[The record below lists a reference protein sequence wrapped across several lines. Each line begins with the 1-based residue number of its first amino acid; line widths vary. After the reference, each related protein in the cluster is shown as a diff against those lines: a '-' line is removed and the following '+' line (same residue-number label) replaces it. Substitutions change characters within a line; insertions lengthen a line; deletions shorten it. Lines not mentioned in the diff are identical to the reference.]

1 MPFAALTEQRTIK
14 TEQKIMA
21 KKQKTAQNAGQQEI
35 SEVLNKSEIFF
46 DNYKKHLIAALVALL
61 VIVAAI
67 MLWRNYSSNRN
78 ETAST
83 SLAKCQ
89 ELFSAQQFDKA
100 LKGDSLG
107 TPGLLQLANDY
118 SSTDAGNLANL
129 YAGLCYAKLDKW
141 DEAVKYLDK
150 FDTRDDLIVSPLA
163 VMAMGDAYANV
174 KQLDKAVD
182 LFKKAAKMADAAT
195 DEGVN
200 NSVSPMALQKAGI
213 ILIDQKK
220 NAEALEL
227 FKQIKEK
234 YVQSPAQSEVDKYIE
249 YLQK

>member
-1 MPFAALTEQRTIK
+1 M
-14 TEQKIMA
+14 
-21 KKQKTAQNAGQQEI
+21 
-35 SEVLNKSEIFF
+35 
-46 DNYKKHLIAALVALL
+46 
-61 VIVAAI
+61 
-67 MLWRNYSSNRN
+67 
-78 ETAST
+78 
-83 SLAKCQ
+83 
-89 ELFSAQQFDKA
+89 
-100 LKGDSLG
+100 KGDSLG

-182 LFKKAAKMADAAT
+182 LFKKAAKMADAAS

-220 NAEALEL
+220 EAEALEL

>member
-1 MPFAALTEQRTIK
+1 
-14 TEQKIMA
+14 MA
-21 KKQKTAQNAGQQEI
+21 KKQKTAQNAGQKEI
-35 SEVLNKSEIFF
+35 SEVVNKSEIFF
-46 DNYKKHLIAALVALL
+46 DKYKKHLIAALVALL

-182 LFKKAAKMADAAT
+182 LFKKAAKMADAAS